1 MQGILRQYADEFTAA
16 AKMED
21 CLARSLSETAN
32 EVSRA
37 ECFDAEQRAEVY
49 AILDALKQDMRTHRR
64 SVGLWVN
71 DLTGEA
77 CDV

>member
-1 MQGILRQYADEFTAA
+1 MQGSLQQNANEFAA
-16 AKMED
+16 AARMENL
-21 CLARSLSETAN
+21 LAHSLSETAS

-49 AILDALKQDMRTHRR
+49 AILDALKQDMKTHRR
-64 SVGLWVN
+64 SAGLWAN
-71 DLTGEA
+71 DRTGEV